1 MNHNLS
7 MVGMPDS
14 SWRAFSAAYLLPGQQ
29 MADLVEITSELIRT
43 AALSLGLSAEDAR
56 LAGRSALF
64 SAGDK
69 LIAILPIGRFGADHV
84 QLMLSI
90 QSDQLVLGEEGPQRT
105 VAVLQHVP
113 GALHAFSAA
122 LGATPEGFWTLF
134 RTVRVGVDDGP
145 GLARHAV
152 ETLRLAEFVLQVADE
167 PEH

>member
-1 MNHNLS
+1 MNNTLS
-7 MVGMPDS
+7 MAGMSDS
-14 SWRAFSAAYLLPGQQ
+14 SWRKSSATCLLPDQP
-29 MADLVEITSELIRT
+29 MADLVELTSELIRA
-43 AALSLGLSAEDAR
+43 AALNLGLSAEDAR

-69 LIAILPIGRFGADHV
+69 LIAILPVGRMGADQL

-90 QSDQLVLGEEGPQRT
+90 QSDQLVLGEEGPRRT
-105 VAVLQHVP
+105 VSVLQHAP

-152 ETLRLAEFVLQVADE
+152 ETLRLAEFVLQPTDE
-167 PEH
+167 PGH

>member
-1 MNHNLS
+1 MNNTLC
-7 MVGMPDS
+7 MPGMTDS
-14 SWRAFSAAYLLPGQQ
+14 SWRASSSTGLWPGQP
-29 MADLVEITSELIRT
+29 MADLVELTSELIRA
-43 AALSLGLSAEDAR
+43 AALTLGLSAEDAR

-69 LIAILPIGRFGADHV
+69 LIAILPVGRLGADHL

-90 QSDQLVLGEEGPQRT
+90 QSDQLVLGEEGPRRT
-105 VAVLQHVP
+105 VSVLQHVP

-152 ETLRLAEFVLQVADE
+152 ETLRLAEFVLQATHE
-167 PEH
+167 PGH